1 MAAYLQKDEI
11 GHKKGWFRRS
21 MKLESVALATL
32 EVGKVAEGRRA
43 VDAVFVDQDLD
54 LASVYDM
61 LSEPGEAESDDGASP
76 HRRSFDGTTTD
87 ADADE
92 GIALPRGG
100 INIVFA
106 VSEEGEIVSAV
117 DQQDLLRFTRLVVE
131 DYVETKTPEKSV
143 AAYLRG
149 LRAACC
155 SRFHAR
161 LLVRKRLSEVAF
173 RSASGAYHT

>member
-1 MAAYLQKDEI
+1 
-11 GHKKGWFRRS
+11 

-131 DYVETKTPEKSV
+131 DYVETKTPERRSRISSWPSSRMLQPLPRSPIGTEKIIRSGV
-143 AAYLRG
+143 SFRKRRIPYLKKPSASLA
-149 LRAACC
+149 LRATQ
-155 SRFHAR
+155 
-161 LLVRKRLSEVAF
+161 L
-173 RSASGAYHT
+173 